1 MSQFIISPTA
11 SQDLEEIVDYLSD
24 QSLDVGEQF
33 LVEFNQKCRNLSRFQ
48 NMDRSYADLVPHL
61 RGILIQTYIIFYRKF
76 EDGIEIVRVVSGYRN
91 LSALFDLENDSN

>member
-1 MSQFIISPTA
+1 M
-11 SQDLEEIVDYLSD
+11 
-24 QSLDVGEQF
+24 G
-33 LVEFNQKCRNLSRFQ
+33 
-48 NMDRSYADLVPHL
+48 RSYADLVPHL

>member
-33 LVEFNQKCRNLSRFQ
+33 LVELTKNVAICRVFQ
-48 NMDRSYADLVPHL
+48 AWVVAM
-61 RGILIQTYIIFYRKF
+61 QT
-76 EDGIEIVRVVSGYRN
+76 
-91 LSALFDLENDSN
+91 LFHTCEGF